1 MRYFHRTTRKAA
13 TAILRG
19 GFRDAT
25 GTYLTAQR
33 WTGVW
38 ISDVPL
44 DCNNGADGDAL
55 LAIEIDGRKVSP
67 CEWKEEGQ
75 SHREFLV
82 PERILNAHAIVIMI
96 DAAGQIDLTR
106 LRRPP

>member
-38 ISDVPL
+38 ISGVAL
-44 DCNNGADGDAL
+44 DCNEGAEGDAL
-55 LAIEIDGRKVSP
+55 LAIQIDGRKVSP
-67 CEWKEEGQ
+67 YEWKEEGKTY
-75 SHREFLV
+75 REFLV
-82 PERILNAHAIVIMI
+82 PARILNTHAAVIMI